1 MESYRIT
8 SRDEQE
14 FLAKYDIGMFERPSV
29 AVDMAVFSVLGL
41 TGDKESVRNTENYR
55 KLPEKKLKLLLIRR
69 ASYPYKDC
77 WALPGGFCTKGENVS
92 ETAYR
97 ELKEE
102 TNVESAYLNPV
113 GIFGEEGRDPRGWI
127 ISNLYLAL
135 MDGGICKLRAG
146 SDAWEARWFQIV
158 FSEKEIG
165 RDIQENSATIE
176 REYTLQLL
184 CEDGDSA
191 PIRLEAVVCERKCFQ
206 NYHETTEYKIIKNTG
221 FGFDHAKLITCAIL
235 RLRESVEKDG
245 RIVFDLLPETFTLT
259 QLQKTFEIILDKKL
273 LTANFRR
280 KMADY
285 CIETEQSVEGA
296 GHRPAKLFKR
306 NLEAFYR

>member
-1 MESYRIT
+1 MERYRIT
-8 SRDEQE
+8 SKAEQD
-14 FLAKYDIGMFERPSV
+14 FLAQYDIGTYERPSV
-29 AVDMAVFSVLGL
+29 AVDMAVFSVLGMA
-41 TGDKESVRNTENYR
+41 GDEESVRNAENYR
-55 KLPEKKLKLLLIRR
+55 KLPERKLKLLLIKR

-77 WALPGGFCTKGENVS
+77 WALPGGFCRKGENVS

-102 TNVESAYLNPV
+102 TNVGSAYLKPI

-135 MDGGICKLRAG
+135 MDGEVCKLRAG
-146 SDAWEARWFQIV
+146 SDAWEARWFQVV
-158 FSEKEIG
+158 FSEKEIS
-165 RDIQENSATIE
+165 RDIQENSAVIIK
-176 REYTLQLL
+176 EYSLQLL
-184 CEDGDSA
+184 CEDEDTE
-191 PIRLEAVVCERKCFQ
+191 PIQIDGVIREQKRFQ
-206 NYHETTEYKIIKNTG
+206 NYHETVEYEIVKNTG

-235 RLRESVEKDG
+235 KLRESVEEDG

-259 QLQKTFEIILDKKL
+259 QLQRVFEIILDRKL
-273 LTANFRR
+273 LVANFRR

-285 CIETEQSVEGA
+285 CIETEQIVEGA

-306 NLEAFYR
+306 NLETFYR